1 MSKQTHALGNLAS
14 IQRIHTRKDFLK
26 LAAVA
31 GLGLALAGLIPAALA
46 TSAASPETDFSGETL
61 TVHYWSGAEGDN
73 IQQAVTDPFMAET
86 GAQVVVDFGDTS
98 VGIAKLRAQ
107 KSDPQIDVA
116 MMDDR
121 AIFTLAPEDV
131 LTKLDFDKIPNAK
144 DLDPRFVILDG
155 YGVGVYTFV
164 LTLMYN
170 TDCYDAPP
178 TSWEELWNPELE
190 GKVSIQGSEQ
200 SNFITLIIA
209 TAHLTG
215 GDQYNTDAVWDKLRE
230 LKPNVHSITSNYAVT
245 SELFRTGEICL
256 ALGDTVSYGDAIARG
271 YPIAP
276 SYELEEGFQVA
287 AAAATIPKGHP
298 GDQELAELFVNMLL
312 DPESQERMAAGLVG
326 PTNTQTVIS
335 DPQVAAGVMLPE
347 HFGNVMD
354 VDLEHL
360 DTVVDEW
367 RQRYDEIF
375 LG

>member
-1 MSKQTHALGNLAS
+1 MGKQAHALNLTR
-14 IQRIHTRKDFLK
+14 IRRIHTRKDFLK

-31 GLGLALAGLIPAALA
+31 GLGVALAGLIPAALA

-73 IQQAVTDPFMAET
+73 IQAAVTDPFIAET
-86 GAQVVVDFGDTS
+86 GANVVVDFGDTS

-116 MMDDR
+116 MMDER

-131 LTKLDFDKIPNAK
+131 LTKLDPDRIPNLA
-144 DLDPRFVILDG
+144 DLDPRFVIMDG
-155 YGVGVYTFV
+155 FGAGVYTFV

-190 GKVSIQGSEQ
+190 GKISLQGSEQ

-209 TAHLTG
+209 TANLVG

-276 SYELEEGFQVA
+276 SYELKEGFQVA
-287 AAAATIPKGHP
+287 TAAVTIPKGHP
-298 GDQELAELFVNMLL
+298 GDQELAELFVNKLL
-312 DPESQERMAAGLVG
+312 DPESQERLAAGLVG
-326 PTNTQTVIS
+326 PTNTLTDIS
-335 DPQVAAGVMLPE
+335 DPEVASAVLLPE
-347 HFGNVMD
+347 QFGNTMD
-354 VDLEHL
+354 VDQEHL

-367 RQRYDEIF
+367 RQRFDEIF